1 LARTTGVLEIS
12 NLYAGYGQGDVLQ
25 DLSFHVDEGE
35 AVCLLGRNG
44 AGKST
49 TFKAIMQLIQP
60 RQGSIRF
67 RNKDLIGKATHDV
80 ALSGV
85 AYVPEDRR
93 IFPGLTVEENLR
105 VPRNGGRDSMW
116 PLHRIY
122 DQFPVLRER
131 QHQLGRTLSGGEQQ
145 MLAIARAL
153 VGDPSVLLLDE
164 PSEGLAPQMVRS
176 LIDQIARL
184 KAHKLTILLSE
195 QNISVAAGLCERV
208 CIIDRGAVRFAGRLQ
223 DLKANME
230 LQRRYLSI
238 GAI

>member
-1 LARTTGVLEIS
+1 MGVLEIS

-25 DLSFHVDEGE
+25 NLSFNVDEGE

-49 TFKAIMQLIQP
+49 TFKTIMQLIRP

-67 RNKDLIGKATHDV
+67 RNKSLIGKATHEV

-85 AYVPEDRR
+85 GYVPEDRC
-93 IFPGLTVEENLR
+93 IFPGLTVSENLR
-105 VPRNGGRDSMW
+105 VPRNSGGESRW

-122 DQFPVLRER
+122 DAFPVLRER

-153 VGDPSVLLLDE
+153 VGNPSVLLLDE
-164 PSEGLAPQMVRS
+164 PSEGLAPQMVRTLTS
-176 LIDQIARL
+176 QIAQL

-195 QNISVAAGLCERV
+195 QNISLAEALCERV
-208 CIIDRGAVRFAGRLQ
+208 FVIDRGTIRFEGRLQ
-223 DLKANME
+223 DLKANVE

-238 GAI
+238 GAP